1 MKATLRCETRINS
14 TVPSRIIECNFEGIP
29 RNGYAIINLF
39 NNEFKSFVVPYLRP
53 YVNQTQGLMANL
65 INLNNNRK
73 DNNQEFQDFISE
85 ITNNYTVPKALNIPC
100 TVEFL
105 AQNMDAN
112 TSEQRINLI
121 AENSIRKI
129 LLKYGILMEPHFN
142 KQFYDHSERNLE
154 YDFEWTYWINIT
166 NHPLVNTIDD
176 CPIIMRRIKK
186 VDGTCFVKIISKW
199 NIVMTKNEE
208 FQDWEPIIN
217 TNSTTTPQFI
227 ENLQQIITR
236 NMEHLITY
244 HRKF

>member
-39 NNEFKSFVVPYLRP
+39 NNEFKSLVVPYLRP
-53 YVNQTQGLMANL
+53 YVNKTQGLMANL

-129 LLKYGILMEPHFN
+129 L
-142 KQFYDHSERNLE
+142 
-154 YDFEWTYWINIT
+154 
-166 NHPLVNTIDD
+166 
-176 CPIIMRRIKK
+176 
-186 VDGTCFVKIISKW
+186 
-199 NIVMTKNEE
+199 
-208 FQDWEPIIN
+208 
-217 TNSTTTPQFI
+217 
-227 ENLQQIITR
+227 
-236 NMEHLITY
+236 
-244 HRKF
+244 